1 MFSPGSLFPASN
13 RVSHMR
19 ETDTCVEDVAH
30 GTWRTQDRANMGEHT
45 PSRPRA
51 ALPTTGLSHFW
62 EGRPSQAP
70 SQQHPGDDDNVGT
83 YPTQFHHNR
92 VQGRRDMRP
101 DMHRDHHW
109 SFDDREDDGE
119 NGGYAMMGGPIK
131 SPSNIEC
138 FRQARQQGMS
148 RYDTAAL
155 ADKDY
160 HGGVR
165 GFDPLTIRI
174 IKNCGYMA
182 INSDESYCATGTS
195 STSIKRLWTDG

>member
-101 DMHRDHHW
+101 DTHLDHHW
-109 SFDDREDDGE
+109 LFDDREDDRDE
-119 NGGYAMMGGPIK
+119 GGYAMMGGAIK
-131 SPSNIEC
+131 SPSNIER
-138 FRQARQQGMS
+138 F
-148 RYDTAAL
+148 
-155 ADKDY
+155 
-160 HGGVR
+160 
-165 GFDPLTIRI
+165 
-174 IKNCGYMA
+174 
-182 INSDESYCATGTS
+182 
-195 STSIKRLWTDG
+195 